1 MAGTRAAIRYAK
13 AVLDLAQTQNTAQA
27 VNEDMMLVAKSVADN
42 KDLNEMLQS
51 AMIKSSDKKEAL
63 LKVFPNTN
71 TMFSGLLDLLV
82 TNKRVNILGDIA
94 TKYVELFEKSQ
105 NTEVAYVTTAIDL
118 TDDLK
123 KKVLAKVKEL
133 SSAKNIEIKNTVD
146 KSIIGGFILRVGDIQ
161 YNASISNQLNTL
173 KREFTLN

>member
-27 VNEDMMLVAKSVADN
+27 VNEDMMLVAKSVSEN
-42 KDLNEMLQS
+42 QDLSEMLHS
-51 AMIKSSDKKEAL
+51 AVIKSSDKKEVL
-63 LKVFPNTN
+63 LKVFSQANP
-71 TMFSGLLDLLV
+71 MFSGLLDILV
-82 TNKRVNILGDIA
+82 KNKRVNILGDVA

-105 NTEVAYVTTAIDL
+105 NLEIAHVITAVEL

-123 KKVLAKVKEL
+123 NKVLAKVKEL
-133 SSAKNIEIKNTVD
+133 TSAKKIEIKNTVD
-146 KSIIGGFILRVGDIQ
+146 ESILGGFILRVGDIQ

>member
-27 VNEDMMLVAKSVADN
+27 VNEDMMLVAKAVSEN
-42 KDLNEMLQS
+42 KDLREVLQS
-51 AMIKSSDKKEAL
+51 AMIKANDKKDVL
-63 LKVFPNTN
+63 LKVFPNAN
-71 TMFSGLLDLLV
+71 PMFSGLLDILV
-82 TNKRVNILGDIA
+82 KNKRVNILGDVA
-94 TKYVELFEKSQ
+94 TKYIELFEKSQ
-105 NTEVAYVTTAIDL
+105 NIEVAHVTSAVEL

-133 SSAKNIEIKNTVD
+133 TSADKIEIKNTVD
-146 KSIIGGFILRVGDIQ
+146 ASIIGGFILRVGDVQ